1 MFSYEDGEIEADRE
15 DGERQTLEKE
25 RARERERERERTLA
39 LFEK

>member
-25 RARERERERERTLA
+25 RARERERERENARSL
-39 LFEK
+39 